1 MFRLSEVYTLGSQNK
16 CLFPSSESLAAIFE
30 LYLWI
35 LINFVFITLNAVS
48 RAFIRF
54 HYIWNIYFICSYT
67 EKLVKSLFIL
77 GEIVSCRTSGPFLS
91 SRVNVMMRE
100 SHTCYCC
107 GLF

>member
-1 MFRLSEVYTLGSQNK
+1 MFRLSEVYTVGSQNK
-16 CLFPSSESLAAIFE
+16 GLFPSSESLAAIFE

-35 LINFVFITLNAVS
+35 LIDFVFITLNAVS

-100 SHTCYCC
+100 IHTCYCC